1 MFFLKFRFVESLAV
15 KEEGEEGELDVK
27 EEEEEDIM
35 EADSREDVKDNWSMR
50 PPLTSNSS
58 WIEEIEEEVCC
69 CAL

>member
-1 MFFLKFRFVESLAV
+1 M

-27 EEEEEDIM
+27 EEEEDIM
-35 EADSREDVKDNWSMR
+35 EADSREDIKDNWSMR

-58 WIEEIEEEVCC
+58 WIEEIEEEVCY

>member
-1 MFFLKFRFVESLAV
+1 M

-27 EEEEEDIM
+27 EEEEDIM
-35 EADSREDVKDNWSMR
+35 EADSREDIKDNWSMR

-58 WIEEIEEEVCC
+58 WIEEIEEEVCS

>member
-1 MFFLKFRFVESLAV
+1 V

-27 EEEEEDIM
+27 EEEEDIM

-58 WIEEIEEEVCC
+58 WKEEIEEEVCC

>member
-1 MFFLKFRFVESLAV
+1 M

-27 EEEEEDIM
+27 EEEEDIM
-35 EADSREDVKDNWSMR
+35 EADSREDIKDKWSMR

-58 WIEEIEEEVCC
+58 WVEEIEEEVCC

>member
-27 EEEEEDIM
+27 EEEDIM

-58 WIEEIEEEVCC
+58 WKEEIEEEVCC